1 MNISI
6 IKQQILWIVN
16 QRANYDILSNEK
28 KQMLNQFGFVV
39 SAHDSHWQ
47 KMYELAKKYYEYHG
61 NLLVLAT
68 FKTINGYE
76 YDEAGVNLGAWVM
89 TQRTKYANLSN
100 ERKELLLKIGMVFSI
115 KKNKEDIHFICII
128 NNIDEK
134 VNKDILKT
142 ISIQEL
148 EVKIAFLKENNLN
161 ITDDK
166 GLLIDIFKMSN
177 SNMKEKY
184 QITLEELI
192 KKYYLKKEE
201 GKNI

>member
-1 MNISI
+1 
-6 IKQQILWIVN
+6 
-16 QRANYDILSNEK
+16 
-28 KQMLNQFGFVV
+28 
-39 SAHDSHWQ
+39 
-47 KMYELAKKYYEYHG
+47 
-61 NLLVLAT
+61 
-68 FKTINGYE
+68 
-76 YDEAGVNLGAWVM
+76 M

-192 KKYYLKKEE
+192 NKYYLKKEE